1 MRGTNS
7 KWTLSALALGAVVWM
22 APGSASAYFSAP
34 LVECQ
39 QVTSPAGLSGCGTDP
54 MTSGSASIDDE
65 GDLDISISGA
75 DTSAT
80 YTVALVGP
88 GGSTPLPN
96 LTTGPHGNGVVSRP
110 GFFKFGKI
118 GAGNIVLSR
127 VGSTQF
133 VTGIAIEASN
143 GTHSRVDFRPE
154 LVRCSAVNV
163 GTPITGCGT
172 DAFKNG
178 QVSVDSVDGDVNVQ
192 VEGAAASV
200 TYAVVLRSGASDLT
214 LCSAGLLTNSKGNGQ
229 CTASGLF
236 AAGTIGSGTVVLT
249 RSISGTVTDEA
260 YSGFRVSLK
269 PRPKAAA
276 TSGLV
281 RCSDVTFDLGG
292 SGLSGCGSDP
302 LSSGSVV
309 LGHKGVLTVNLT
321 GAAPTTTYEVFFR
334 PIDSTGSSDTDTTIA
349 ITTDASGNGKDSKTI
364 AASGT
369 VGSGNF
375 VVKSGGDDEFL
386 TGFTVPK

>member
-1 MRGTNS
+1 MRRVKS
-7 KWTLSALALGAVVWM
+7 STLAFAALAMGAVVWM
-22 APGSASAYFSAP
+22 LPGTASAYFSAP

-39 QVTSPAGLSGCGTDP
+39 AVTSPTALSGCGTDP

-65 GDLDISISGA
+65 GDLEITLSGA
-75 DTSAT
+75 AVSAT

-88 GGSTPLPN
+88 GGSFALPD
-96 LTTGPHGNGVVSRP
+96 LKTGPHGNGVLTKPV
-110 GFFKFGKI
+110 FFSLGKI

-127 VGSTQF
+127 SGSTQF
-133 VTGIAIEASN
+133 VTGIAIEQSGGN
-143 GTHSRVDFRPE
+143 HSRVDFRPE
-154 LVRCSAVNV
+154 LVSCSAVNV

-178 QVSVDSVDGDVNVQ
+178 QFSVDSVDGDVNVQ

-200 TYAVVLRSGASDLT
+200 SYVVVLRSGATNLT
-214 LCSAGLLTNSKGNGQ
+214 LCPTLATDSKGNGQ
-229 CTASGLF
+229 CMVSMSF
-236 AAGTIGSGTVVLT
+236 SAGTIGSGTVVLT
-249 RSISGTVTDEA
+249 RSISGTITDEA
-260 YSGFRVSLK
+260 YSGFRVSRK
-269 PRPKAAA
+269 PRPKPAAV
-276 TSGLV
+276 SGLV
-281 RCSDVTFDLGG
+281 RCADVTYGLGG

-309 LGHKGVLTVNLT
+309 LGHKGVLTVNLN
-321 GAAPTTTYEVFFR
+321 GAAPTTSYEVFFR
-334 PIDSTGSSDTDTTIA
+334 PIDSTGSTDTDTTIA
-349 ITTDASGNGKDSKTI
+349 ITTDSSGSGKGSKTI

-375 VVKSGGDDEFL
+375 VVKSGDDDEFL

>member
-1 MRGTNS
+1 M
-7 KWTLSALALGAVVWM
+7 SAAFALGAAMWM
-22 APGSASAYFSAP
+22 LPGTASAYFSAP

-39 QVTSPAGLSGCGTDP
+39 AVTSPAALSGCGTDP

-65 GDLDISISGA
+65 GDLDIALSGA
-75 DTSAT
+75 AASVT

-88 GGSTPLPN
+88 GGSFALPD
-96 LTTGPHGNGVVSRP
+96 LKTGPQGNGVLSKEV
-110 GFFKFGKI
+110 FFSLGKI

-127 VGSTQF
+127 DNSTQF
-133 VTGIAIEASN
+133 VTGIAIEQSGGN
-143 GTHSRVDFRPE
+143 HSRDDFRPE
-154 LVRCSAVNV
+154 LVSCSAVNV
-163 GTPITGCGT
+163 GTPITGCGS

-178 QVSVDSVDGDVNVQ
+178 QVSVASDNGDVNVQ

-214 LCSAGLLTNSKGNGQ
+214 LCSAGLPTDSKGDGQ
-229 CTASGLF
+229 CMSSGLF

-269 PRPKAAA
+269 PRPKPAAV
-276 TSGLV
+276 SGLV
-281 RCSDVTFDLGG
+281 RCADVTYGLGG
-292 SGLSGCGSDP
+292 NSLSGCGSDP
-302 LSSGSVV
+302 LSSGSAV
-309 LGHKGVLTVNLT
+309 LGNKGVLTVDLT

-334 PIDSTGSSDTDTTIA
+334 PVDSTGSTDTDTTIA
-349 ITTDASGNGKDSKTI
+349 ITTDSTGSGKGSKTI
-364 AASGT
+364 APSGT

>member
-1 MRGTNS
+1 MISVKSR
-7 KWTLSALALGAVVWM
+7 WMSAAFGLGAAMWM
-22 APGSASAYFSAP
+22 LPSSAFAYFSAP

-39 QVTSPAGLSGCGTDP
+39 AVTLPVALSGCGTDP

-65 GDLDISISGA
+65 GDLDIALSGA
-75 DTSAT
+75 AASAT

-88 GGSTPLPN
+88 GGSFALPD
-96 LTTGPHGNGVVSRP
+96 LKTGPEGNGVLTKPV
-110 GFFKFGKI
+110 FFSLGKI

-127 VGSTQF
+127 DSSTQF
-133 VTGIAIEASN
+133 VTGIAIEQSGGN
-143 GTHSRVDFRPE
+143 HSRDDFRPE
-154 LVRCSAVNV
+154 LVSCSAVNV
-163 GTPITGCGT
+163 GTAVTGCGS

-200 TYAVVLRSGASDLT
+200 SYTAVLRSGASDLT
-214 LCSAGLLTNSKGNGQ
+214 LCAALATDSKGNGQ
-229 CTASGLF
+229 CTASALF
-236 AAGTIGSGTVVLT
+236 SAGTIGSGTVVLT
-249 RSISGTVTDEA
+249 RNISGTVTDEA

-269 PRPKAAA
+269 PRPKPAAV
-276 TSGLV
+276 SGLV
-281 RCSDVTFDLGG
+281 RCADVTYGLGG
-292 SGLSGCGSDP
+292 SSLSGCGSDP
-302 LSSGSVV
+302 LSSGSAV
-309 LGHKGVLTVNLT
+309 LGNKGVLTVDLT

-334 PIDSTGSSDTDTTIA
+334 PVDSTGSSDTDTTIA
-349 ITTDASGNGKDSKTI
+349 ITTDSTGSGKGSKTI
-364 AASGT
+364 APAST